1 MKKTQNNFQDLF
13 LNNSRKKEIPVTI
26 FLINGF
32 QLKGFV
38 KGFDPFTV
46 VLESDGKQMLIYKH
60 AITTVTPAKSI
71 LFDNYNES
79 YSE

>member
-13 LNNSRKKEIPVTI
+13 LNNSRKKELLVTI

-32 QLKGFV
+32 QLNGYV

-60 AITTVTPAKSI
+60 AITTVTPAKPI
-71 LFDNYNES
+71 LYDNVNID
-79 YSE
+79 

>member
-13 LNNSRKKEIPVTI
+13 LNNSRKKELLVTI

-32 QLKGFV
+32 QLNGYV
-38 KGFDPFTV
+38 KAFDPFTV

-60 AITTVTPAKSI
+60 AITTVTPAKPI
-71 LFDNYNES
+71 LYDNVNID
-79 YSE
+79 